1 MVHKSAFIAIV
12 GRPNVG
18 KSTLVNSLV
27 GSKVAITSRHPN
39 TTRTAIRGIITR
51 KDLQLVLVDTPGVHK
66 PKTALGQRLNDVA
79 QESMESV
86 DIVALCI
93 PANEEIRSGD
103 QFIAQEIARHRNAKK
118 FLLLTKIDAVDKNSV
133 LTKLSLVNDLA
144 VSAGFSWDEIVPLA
158 AKKGEQIPTLLEL
171 FAKYAPESPAFFPD
185 DMASDQSTEMLLSE
199 YIREAAIADVFHE
212 VPHSIAVV
220 IDELS
225 EREKRKPTDRPFFD
239 IHATIHVERDSQKAI
254 IIGEKGER
262 LKKVGMAARAEIEK
276 LMQGKVFLGLHIRVT
291 PDWQRD
297 PKALRRFGL
306 ITE

>member
-93 PANEEIRSGD
+93 PANEEIGSGD
-103 QFIAQEIARHRNAKK
+103 QFIAQEIARHRNA
-118 FLLLTKIDAVDKNSV
+118 
-133 LTKLSLVNDLA
+133 
-144 VSAGFSWDEIVPLA
+144 
-158 AKKGEQIPTLLEL
+158 
-171 FAKYAPESPAFFPD
+171 
-185 DMASDQSTEMLLSE
+185 
-199 YIREAAIADVFHE
+199 
-212 VPHSIAVV
+212 
-220 IDELS
+220 
-225 EREKRKPTDRPFFD
+225 
-239 IHATIHVERDSQKAI
+239 
-254 IIGEKGER
+254 
-262 LKKVGMAARAEIEK
+262 
-276 LMQGKVFLGLHIRVT
+276 
-291 PDWQRD
+291 
-297 PKALRRFGL
+297 
-306 ITE
+306 

>member
-39 TTRTAIRGIITR
+39 TTRTAIRGIISR
-51 KDLQLVLVDTPGVHK
+51 KDVQLVLVDTPGVHK

-93 PANEEIRSGD
+93 PANEEIGSGD
-103 QFIAQEIARHRNAKK
+103 HFIAQEIARHRNAKK

-133 LTKLSLVNDLA
+133 LARLNQVNELA
-144 VSAGFSWDEIVPLA
+144 
-158 AKKGEQIPTLLEL
+158 T
-171 FAKYAPESPAFFPD
+171 
-185 DMASDQSTEMLLSE
+185 TEVLLSE

-225 EREKRKPTDRPFFD
+225 EREKRKPSDRPFFD

-262 LKKVGMAARAEIEK
+262 LKKVGMTARAEIEK
-276 LMQGKVFLGLHIRVT
+276 LLQGKVFLGLHIRVS